1 MKDEKGKGKMQNE
14 RRKMKRRG
22 IQEWKM
28 KNGGVEE
35 LSSGL
40 YYFPCEGSSVTPSKA
55 TGISAMD

>member
-40 YYFPCEGSSVTPSKA
+40 YYFP
-55 TGISAMD
+55 